1 MPTVP
6 TSFVPQVA
14 DTGASQIVPFEATP
28 GQPMQNLAADQQV
41 KMGAATTDA
50 GNVMFRIGSVIQD
63 KMNEAAAKDADT
75 QMLSSAQELL
85 RGKNGYLTTRGQDAD
100 TQFDQAEAALSDRAQ
115 SILDGLQ
122 NDTQKAMFR
131 GAASRSLVAFKSQM
145 SDHRNQEISKWKIS
159 SSIARQDKLVG
170 MAINETASRGMM
182 IRDNDGNMVPDG
194 PFHLYSAA
202 AMRELDERNALM
214 GIPDN
219 SELADLSRREL
230 QTQIV
235 DGVSKRLMSEGNYQ
249 AALDFVN
256 QHMSV
261 NNLDTKAGNE
271 LANRT
276 TAARNEMVGKITA
289 MRREKSSDELAQSIK
304 ETGWAISPSATNNF
318 ISPADAL
325 RIDRN
330 APGSLQYTVT
340 PFSTIVA
347 PADGTVIE
355 ETQDEKQGHTIVI
368 KFEDGTIGRFSHM
381 DGKNSVMTGQF
392 IPQGNVIGVP
402 GGRRDGNAFFG
413 YLLEKNGKA
422 IDPTSINALTKTD
435 TMNRIS
441 TPQTIDNAITIAKNE
456 ISDPQLRDAT
466 ITKLTRLYAVDDQV
480 AREQL
485 ERVTS
490 QAANELAA
498 TGSISTETAKILPL
512 KVYRELTEKERNYS
526 SPITLAAL
534 ELSGGQPLDPE
545 GKPFK
550 NADGTVVTLK
560 QYITDQYMVGN
571 LSHSDFID
579 HMKRARSSAAEYG
592 YADETALKTFM
603 VNNGMGDILAKSG
616 TNDAAAAQVLNFKT
630 AVSEQIRKMRDS
642 GIKIGP
648 EQEQTAM
655 KRVVADTAMLDI
667 NWGRDKERIYGTM
680 TPEEQKRTYFV
691 IGKDLVYTNQISEAE
706 RKNIIAGI
714 EAQGDDVTERRIV
727 EEWVEMG
734 GLKRK
739 K

>member
-1 MPTVP
+1 M
-6 TSFVPQVA
+6 
-14 DTGASQIVPFEATP
+14 
-28 GQPMQNLAADQQV
+28 
-41 KMGAATTDA
+41 
-50 GNVMFRIGSVIQD
+50 
-63 KMNEAAAKDADT
+63 
-75 QMLSSAQELL
+75 
-85 RGKNGYLTTRGQDAD
+85 
-100 TQFDQAEAALSDRAQ
+100 
-115 SILDGLQ
+115 DGLQ

-145 SDHRNQEISKWKIS
+145 FDHRSQEISKWKIS

-170 MAINETASRGMM
+170 MAINETGSRNMM
-182 IRDNDGNMVPDG
+182 IKDHEGNMVPDG

-276 TAARNEMVGKITA
+276 LAARNEMVGKIQV
-289 MRREKSSDELAQSIK
+289 MRREKSSDELARSIK
-304 ETGWAISPSATNNF
+304 DTGWAVSASATNNF

-340 PFSTIVA
+340 PFSTVVA

-368 KFEDGTIGRFSHM
+368 KFEDGTVGRFSHM

-413 YLLEKNGKA
+413 YSLEKDGKA

-435 TMNRIS
+435 NMNRIS
-441 TPQTIDNAITIAKNE
+441 TPQTRDNAYTIARRE
-456 ISDPQLRDAT
+456 ISDPQLREAT
-466 ITKLTRLYAVDDQV
+466 IAKLTRLYGVDDQI
-480 AREQL
+480 ASEQL
-485 ERVTS
+485 ERVTL

-512 KVYRELTEKERNYS
+512 KAYRDLTEKERNYS
-526 SPITLAAL
+526 SPIVLAQL
-534 ELSGGQPLDPE
+534 ELSGGKPLDSD
-545 GKPFK
+545 GKPLK
-550 NADGTVVTLK
+550 NADGTLVSLN
-560 QYITDQYMVGN
+560 QYITDQYLAGR
-571 LSHSDFID
+571 LSHNDFMD
-579 HMKRARSSAAEYG
+579 HMKRAKAGATDYG

-603 VNNGMGDILAKSG
+603 VNNGMGTILAKSN
-616 TNDAAAAQVLNFKT
+616 TDEAAAAQVLNFKT
-630 AVSEQIRKMRDS
+630 SVAAELRKMRDT

-655 KRVVADTAMLDI
+655 KRVVANTAMLDI

-680 TPEEQKRTYFV
+680 TPDEQKRTYFV
-691 IGKDLVYTNQISEAE
+691 IGKDLVYANQISEAE
-706 RKNIIAGI
+706 RRNIIAGL
-714 EAQGDDVTERRIV
+714 EAAGEEPTERRIV
-727 EEWVEMG
+727 TEWVEMG